1 MPDQT
6 KVMRILIAYNL
17 HRHGGG
23 SDEVAKKTVDLL
35 CQAGH
40 EVRVLVRD
48 SGALNGLRGAV
59 SACIKSVYASDTQR
73 EMAAAVGDFKPDV
86 VHAHEVYPL
95 ISPGALIVARRQGVP
110 VVLTCHDYRL
120 SCPIATHHRSGHLC
134 FKCAGTA
141 GWSCLMHNCAE
152 DIAKSASYALRHAV
166 TRRRALFERSVNLYL
181 TPSQNAKNMLCRYV
195 GLQPERVTVV
205 GNPVPG
211 PADATPSS
219 TRVEAYIGYA
229 GRMQPEK
236 GFDVLLQALKGTG
249 LPLRV
254 AGEPPRHPLS
264 PDVSFTGHLDRKGMS
279 DFYRQARLLVVP
291 SLWHETFG
299 LVVAESLACETPVIV
314 SDLGALSEVA
324 GPGGVV
330 VPAGDV
336 RAWRDAVISLWN
348 DPERCQ
354 QLGQAGHE
362 HVKRYSDERYTEN
375 VLTGYRRAIELNVA

>member
-1 MPDQT
+1 
-6 KVMRILIAYNL
+6 MRILMAYNL

-23 SDEVAKKTVDLL
+23 SDVVACRTVELL
-35 CQAGH
+35 RERGH
-40 EVRVLVRD
+40 EVVLLVRD
-48 SGALNGLRGAV
+48 SAALRGATGHMK
-59 SACIKSVYASDTQR
+59 ALIKAIYA
-73 EMAAAVGDFKPDV
+73 PDV
-86 VHAHEVYPL
+86 RREAGEIMTAYQPDVLHAHEIYPL
-95 ISPGALIVARRQGVP
+95 ISPDIFWVACRHGIP
-110 VVLTCHDYRL
+110 SVLTCHDYRL
-120 SCPIATHHRSGHLC
+120 SCPIATHYRTGRVCFDCVGTSGW
-134 FKCAGTA
+134 AATI
-141 GWSCLMHNCAE
+141 HNCAGSVT
-152 DIAKSASYALRHAV
+152 KSAAYSLRYAVAARK
-166 TRRRALFERSVNLYL
+166 RLFSQYVNHYL
-181 TPSQNAKNMLCRYV
+181 TPSESSKSILCQHS

-211 PADATPSS
+211 PADAAPSS
-219 TRVEAYIGYA
+219 TRAEAYIGYA

-254 AGEPPRHPLS
+254 AGESPRHPLS
-264 PDVSFTGHLDRKGMS
+264 PDVSFTGHLDRKGMA

-330 VPAGDV
+330 VPAGNV
-336 RAWRDAVISLWN
+336 QAWRDAVTSLWN
-348 DPERCQ
+348 DPERCR